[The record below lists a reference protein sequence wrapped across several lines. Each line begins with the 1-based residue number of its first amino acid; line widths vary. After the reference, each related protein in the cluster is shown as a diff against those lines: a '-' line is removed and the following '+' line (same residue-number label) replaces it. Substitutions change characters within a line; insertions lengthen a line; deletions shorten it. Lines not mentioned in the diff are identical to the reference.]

1 MEEATLT
8 RAVNQVETI
17 TTNQSAR
24 PAKVGQVIRGQT
36 EVQTGPK
43 SLAELTFPDETL
55 ARIGSTSRF
64 GFSTGTRQIDLQN
77 GTLLLQVPK
86 NVGGATIRAAA
97 VTAAITGT
105 TVLTESSPSTP
116 ATAGKIIV
124 LEGRVRVTL
133 PGGRGGSRVLRPGE
147 MIVVPMGANR
157 LPRPV
162 VVDLARLVRSSRL
175 INGGGLRETGQIDQ
189 AIAQQQR
196 QLQRGNLR
204 STPSGEIDPNN
215 PAWSNAQQFNNLQT
229 RTDAAPGNQPQPPA
243 PKPQVQAPAPAPTPA
258 PTPPP
263 IPRPSPTPNQ
273 DYYNYD

>member
-8 RAVNQVETI
+8 RAVNRVETI
-17 TTNQSAR
+17 SSNQAVR
-24 PAKVGQVIRGQT
+24 PAKEGQVIRGQT

-64 GFSTGTRQIDLQN
+64 GFTSGTRQIDLQN
-77 GTLLLQVPK
+77 GTLLLQVPPK
-86 NVGGATIRAAA
+86 VGGATIRAAA

-116 ATAGKIIV
+116 STAGKIIV

-147 MIVVPMGANR
+147 MIVVPMGAAQ
-157 LPRPV
+157 LPKPV

-175 INGGGLRETGQIDQ
+175 INGGGLRETGKIDQ

-204 STPSGEIDPNN
+204 QTPSGDIDPNN
-215 PAWSNAQQFNNLQT
+215 PAWNNAQQFNNLQT

-243 PKPQVQAPAPAPTPA
+243 PQPPAPQPPAPTPA
-258 PTPPP
+258 PTPLPTPP
-263 IPRPSPTPNQ
+263 PKPSPTPYFDN
-273 DYYNYD
+273 